1 MTRRFI
7 GRFAGRCI
15 VLGATSLLGLA
26 SCMNDQRVA
35 TLGVEPFVDGG
46 NGVEGGATGNGGSA
60 GSGDDA
66 SDGQY
71 ADAGPPEH
79 FGRIGPGQA
88 LPSESSCAA
97 RVKRGSWEPRPDN
110 GLYNQRVPS
119 ASQLTPLATGMAKTG
134 IGNELGKRV
143 TGNFVG
149 TTDEILQWAS
159 CKWGLDE
166 DFVRA
171 FAVQASNWRQ
181 DEWRSWSASAT
192 DCPPNAETRNA
203 FGATECA
210 SIYGILQISWRYHK
224 TTWPMIHDS
233 TAFNV
238 DYALGY
244 VRSCFEKLS
253 TWLEN
258 SPVGKAYVAGD
269 EWGCVGAFY
278 SGNWYDKDGS
288 LYMKGVKDKLAAKP
302 WTRADF

>member
-7 GRFAGRCI
+7 GRFAGRLLTLGLGS
-15 VLGATSLLGLA
+15 VLGLT
-26 SCMNDQRVA
+26 SCMTDQRVA
-35 TLGVEPFVDGG
+35 TLGIEPFADGG
-46 NGVEGGATGNGGSA
+46 DVDSGGVSGGGGTG
-60 GSGDDA
+60 
-66 SDGQY
+66 
-71 ADAGPPEH
+71 ADAGDAGHSDGGVAEH
-79 FGRIGPGQA
+79 FSRIGPGQA
-88 LPSESSCAA
+88 LPSESSCAS
-97 RVKRGSWEPRPDN
+97 RVKRSVWEPRADN
-110 GLYNQRVPS
+110 SAFNQRIPT

-134 IGNELGKRV
+134 ISNEMGKRV

-159 CKWGLDE
+159 CKWGFDE

-181 DEWRSWSASAT
+181 DEWRSWSSNAT
-192 DCPPNAETRNA
+192 DCPVNAETRMA

-210 SIYGILQISWRYHK
+210 AIYGILQISWLYHK

-244 VRSCFEKLS
+244 MRTCFEKLS
-253 TWLEN
+253 TWLDN
-258 SPVGKAYVAGD
+258 SPVGKPYVAGD

-278 SGNWYDKDGS
+278 SGNWYDKGGS
-288 LYMKGVKDKLAAKP
+288 VYMQGVQDKLAAKT
-302 WTRADF
+302 WTRFDF

>member
-1 MTRRFI
+1 M
-7 GRFAGRCI
+7 A
-15 VLGATSLLGLA
+15 LGLGCLLGLA
-26 SCMNDQRVA
+26 SCMTDQRVA
-35 TLGVEPFVDGG
+35 TLGLEPISDGG
-46 NGVEGGATGNGGSA
+46 EVGSGGGAGGE
-60 GSGDDA
+60 GIGV
-66 SDGQY
+66 
-71 ADAGPPEH
+71 DAGEAGHIEAGVQEH
-79 FGRIGPGQA
+79 FNRIGPGQP
-88 LPSESSCAA
+88 LPTESSCAL
-97 RVKRGSWEPRPDN
+97 RVKRSVWEPRVDN
-110 GLYNQRVPS
+110 SPFNQRVPT

-159 CKWGLDE
+159 CKWGFDE

-171 FAVQASNWRQ
+171 FAVQSSNWRQ
-181 DEWRSWSASAT
+181 DEWRSWSGNAM
-192 DCPPNAETRNA
+192 DCPANAETRNA

-210 SIYGILQISWRYHK
+210 AIYGILQISWHYHK

-244 VRSCFEKLS
+244 VRTCFEKQS
-253 TWLEN
+253 TWLDN
-258 SPVGKAYVAGD
+258 SPIGKAYVAGD

-288 LYMKGVKDKLAAKP
+288 LYMKGVRDKLAAKT
-302 WTRADF
+302 WTRFDF